1 MNVFEEYVAYLKDN
15 PQGYWFK
22 RKLYGFGWMPATK
35 RGWTVLGV
43 YLLFVISLSVA
54 AAEKISDSEAVIQ
67 VLLPVA
73 LATSMLIAI
82 AYKTGEPL
90 KWQWGKKHGER

>member
-22 RKLYGFGWMPATK
+22 RKLYGFGWMPAK
-35 RGWTVLGV
+35 KQGWIVLGV
-43 YLLFVISLSVA
+43 YLLFVITLSVA
-54 AAEKISDSEAVIQ
+54 ATEKVNDTQAVTW
-67 VLLPVA
+67 VLVPVA
-73 LATSMLIAI
+73 LATVLLLII
-82 AYKTGEPL
+82 AFKTGQPL